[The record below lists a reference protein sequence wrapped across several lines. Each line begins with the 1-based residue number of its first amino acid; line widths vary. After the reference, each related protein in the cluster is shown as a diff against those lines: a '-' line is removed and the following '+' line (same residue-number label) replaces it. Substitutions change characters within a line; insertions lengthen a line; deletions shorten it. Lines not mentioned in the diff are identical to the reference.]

1 MLTLH
6 DSVVVGNRHL
16 CPESSGT
23 TARIYQCALDVCM
36 HIRMY
41 VLYCT
46 YIGID
51 LPTYRDSVHGAL
63 LASVKYVLYVC
74 TRQKRLG

>member
-1 MLTLH
+1 MTAWWWGIAICVLKVQALLH
-6 DSVVVGNRHL
+6 VSTSVPWMYV
-16 CPESSGT
+16 C
-23 TARIYQCALDVCM
+23 IYVCM
-36 HIRMY
+36 
-41 VLYCT
+41 YCT